1 MAVSEDLLIARL
13 TTAAIEAA
21 LPLSQ
26 EAGWNQTA
34 DDWRVFIENG
44 RTFGLRDGDGRLV
57 ASAAALPYDGPFGFV
72 AMVLVTAT
80 WRRRGVATRLVDTCI
95 EHLRGLGLTPAL
107 DATPDGAKVY
117 ARQGFLPQFD
127 LTRWQGESSG
137 EAAPKHPGADP
148 ALLTRLDAEAFGAS
162 RPFLISDFLGR
173 PDPQVVVRDGG
184 FGMIR
189 RGRRALQVGPVVA
202 ASEEEAIAILGDLM
216 RRSAGPVFLDVPTVW
231 TRLGRFLA
239 ERGFAIQ
246 RGFTRMALGRAELFA
261 TPQRLFAVAG
271 PEFG

>member
-1 MAVSEDLLIARL
+1 MAVSEDLRITRL
-13 TTAAIEAA
+13 TTADIEEAV
-21 LPLSQ
+21 PLSD

-57 ASAAALPYDGPFGFV
+57 ASAAALPYDGRFGFV
-72 AMVLVTAT
+72 AMVLVTAA

-95 EHLRGLGLTPAL
+95 EQFQDLGLTPAL

-127 LTRWQGESSG
+127 LARWQGEASG
-137 EAAPKHPGADP
+137 QAVPGRAAIDP
-148 ALLTRLDAEAFGAS
+148 ALLARLDAEAFGAS
-162 RPFLISDFLGR
+162 RPFLISDFLSR
-173 PDPQVVVRDGG
+173 PDTRVVVRESG

-189 RGRRALQVGPVVA
+189 RGRRALQIGPVVA
-202 ASEEEAIAILGDLM
+202 ASEEEAITILGELM
-216 RRSAGPVFLDVPTVW
+216 RCGAGPVFLDVPTAW
-231 TRLGRFLA
+231 ARLGRFLA
-239 ERGFAIQ
+239 DRGFAIQ
-246 RGFTRMALGRAELFA
+246 RGFCRMALGRDDLFA
-261 TPQRLFAVAG
+261 TPRRLFAVAG